1 MKKVL
6 TLAMLLAMTTIAANA
21 DQIGKLGFIYQDATA
36 PGGGYTATAA
46 NKVGTTTCK
55 SFFHIVGLGD
65 CSVETAMKN
74 GKIKSLAGYD
84 VYRKNI
90 IGFEK
95 ITTRAWG
102 N

>member
-1 MKKVL
+1 MKKL
-6 TLAMLLAMTTIAANA
+6 FALAMLLGLATSVQALP
-21 DQIGKLGFIYQDATA
+21 LGVIYQDATV
-36 PGGGYTATAA
+36 PGQGYTVTPL

-55 SFFHIVGLGD
+55 SFFHIVGVGD

-74 GKIKSLAGYD
+74 GKIKSLGGYD
-84 VYRKNI
+84 VYTKNI
-90 IGFEK
+90 IGIQK